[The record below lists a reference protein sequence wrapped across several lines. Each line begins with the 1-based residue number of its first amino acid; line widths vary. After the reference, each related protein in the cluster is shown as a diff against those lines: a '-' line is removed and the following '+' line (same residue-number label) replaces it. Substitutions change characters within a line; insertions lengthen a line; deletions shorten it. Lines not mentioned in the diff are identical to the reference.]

1 MENDAMTDTA
11 YTAPAAATPGP
22 ASPSPR
28 IVRTA
33 IEERIDA
40 DAFNDNLAER
50 EEELA
55 DIHSRC
61 TRRKGRVCGGFGS
74 ATG

>member
-1 MENDAMTDTA
+1 MTDTA
-11 YTAPAAATPGP
+11 YTAPPPQAP
-22 ASPSPR
+22 APHRRPLAWAR

-40 DAFNDNLAER
+40 DAFNDNLAQ

-55 DIHSRC
+55 GGCPSQRWRMKSRD
-61 TRRKGRVCGGFGS
+61 
-74 ATG
+74 

>member
-1 MENDAMTDTA
+1 MTDTA
-11 YTAPAAATPGP
+11 YTAPAAASPGP
-22 ASPSPR
+22 HRRPLAWAR

-40 DAFNDNLAER
+40 DAFNDNLAQE

-55 DIHSRC
+55 DIRC
-61 TRRKGRVCGGFGS
+61 AVDALLNDGE
-74 ATG
+74 